1 MVAHLEDHPT
11 LCALLEIKFV
21 PHFTTLQKASR
32 RLLASAPAKRLL
44 EHTIRLRYGRRRRVR
59 SSTVD
64 STGLECTSASGY
76 FVRRKN
82 RGKESGKT
90 VVYHRFPKLG
100 VVSDND
106 RHFILAMRVGRGPR
120 PDVNE
125 FASLVSDA
133 RRNLRLACLVADAG
147 YDSEANHRLAREQL
161 GIRTIIPAKHG
172 RPTTKPATG
181 HYRRLMQTRF
191 DRAAYRQRTQV
202 ETVMSMIKRRQ
213 GNHVHGRT
221 YQSQCRDLR
230 LMVLTHNIMI
240 LLFCWVFYRALRV
253 PKRKRFTLFTT
264 SASATR
270 LAV

>member
-1 MVAHLEDHPT
+1 MVCFVELSMATTSKSPRAVVLAALATARRSLPAYSHVCSPKKFTQHQLFACLALKSFLKADYRGVVAHLEDHPT

-59 SSTVD
+59 SSAVD
-64 STGLECTSASGY
+64 STGLECSSASGY

-82 RGKESGKT
+82 RGEESGKT

-133 RRNLRLACLVADAG
+133 QRNLRLACLVADAG

-191 DRAAYRQRTQV
+191 DRAAYRQRA
-202 ETVMSMIKRRQ
+202 K
-213 GNHVHGRT
+213 
-221 YQSQCRDLR
+221 
-230 LMVLTHNIMI
+230 
-240 LLFCWVFYRALRV
+240 WK
-253 PKRKRFTLFTT
+253 P
-264 SASATR
+264 
-270 LAV
+270 